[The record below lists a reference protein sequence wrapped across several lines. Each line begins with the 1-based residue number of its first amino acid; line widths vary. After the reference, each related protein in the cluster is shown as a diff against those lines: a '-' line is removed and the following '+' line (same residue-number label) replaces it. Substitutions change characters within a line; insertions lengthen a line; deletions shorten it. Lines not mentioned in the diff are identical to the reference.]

1 MEELNDLRL
10 RDWLAETS
18 IAGGWLRGT
27 FDLRM
32 QYWLDGTSMQVVG

>member
-18 IAGGWLRGT
+18 VAGDWLRGA
-27 FDLRM
+27 FDLRL
-32 QYWLDGTSMQVVG
+32 QCWLDGTSMQVVG